1 MGCKMKKIRLLLVD
15 DQVLF
20 VESLKSVIE
29 TKTGDIKV
37 VGIARNGE
45 QAIEAVG
52 NSSPD
57 IVLMDVRM
65 PVMDGVEATRRIHD
79 KSPDVRILVLTTFDE
94 DKYVMDAIRYGALG
108 YLLKDIP
115 PSELIAALRAVNEGV
130 SLVSPALLAKIFGNS
145 APSDATEIDRNEP
158 YHERLSNR
166 EMEILELVSD
176 GYENR
181 QIAEKLY
188 IAEQTVRNYVSGIY
202 AKIGVHSRL
211 QAIKTINSW
220 KQQ

>member
-29 TKTGDIKV
+29 TKTEDIEV

-45 QAIEAVG
+45 QAIEAVEKRT
-52 NSSPD
+52 PD

-65 PVMDGVEATRRIHD
+65 PIMDGVEATRRIHD

-94 DKYVMDAIRYGALG
+94 DKYVMDAIRHGALG

-115 PSELIAALRAVNEGV
+115 PSELIAAIRAVNEGA
-130 SLVSPALLAKIFGNS
+130 SLVSPALLTKIFGDR
-145 APSDATEIDRNEP
+145 ALSDTKEIGQNELW
-158 YHERLSNR
+158 HERLSNR
-166 EMEILELVSD
+166 EMEILELVSE

-181 QIAEKLY
+181 QIAEKLF

-220 KQQ
+220 RQR

>member
-1 MGCKMKKIRLLLVD
+1 MKKIRLLLVD

-20 VESLKSVIE
+20 VESLKSVLE
-29 TKTGDIKV
+29 TKMDDIEV

-45 QAIEAVG
+45 HAIEAVEKHV
-52 NSSPD
+52 PD

-65 PVMDGVEATRRIHD
+65 PVMDGVEATRRVHD
-79 KSPDVRILVLTTFDE
+79 KYPDVRILVLTTFDE
-94 DKYVMDAIRYGALG
+94 DKYVMDAIRHGALG

-115 PSELIAALRAVNEGV
+115 PSELIAAIRAVNEGA
-130 SLVSPALLAKIFGNS
+130 SLVSPALLTKIFEDN
-145 APSDATEIDRNEP
+145 APSDKQEIGKNVP
-158 YHERLSNR
+158 WHKKLSNR

-181 QIAEKLY
+181 QIAEKLF
-188 IAEQTVRNYVSGIY
+188 IAEQTVRNYVSAIY

-211 QAIKTINSW
+211 QAIKTISSW
-220 KQQ
+220 KQR